1 MTMAFG
7 PLPALARAWQRSGL
21 IFLVS
26 ALLIGG
32 GAPTAV
38 PVALEAQAASQVPA
52 EPWRL
57 VQPPQSSVVFAR
69 DGSLIGQI
77 GQQWRT
83 SISIRTL
90 PAHVHEAFVA
100 IEDHRFY
107 QHDGVDVVGIAGALR
122 DNIMGGR
129 RGASTITQQLVGNM
143 HPDIIDRSDRSLGRK
158 IREQQ
163 AAREME
169 KRYTKEQILE
179 AYLNQISFGRNF
191 YGIETAARHYF
202 GKSAARLTLAEAAT
216 LAGVVQGPAL
226 YDPVRHPDRARA
238 RRNVV
243 LDRMAQLGY
252 IDDADASAAKTEP
265 LRTAPELGMTAA
277 APYLVDLV
285 RRQAER
291 EGIPVGEGG
300 YRIHTTIDPV
310 MQASA
315 VHALEEGVQR
325 IEGSSGYRHPTR
337 ANRARG
343 STDYLQGAVVVIDA
357 SSGEILALTGGRD
370 FAESPFNRAVTAM
383 RQPGSAFKPFV
394 FAAAIADSMPA
405 NEMLADTAI
414 TIRLAHGQIYA
425 PENSDRRFA
434 GPLTMREAL
443 SRSRNTTAV
452 ELGQR
457 VGMDTVIAT
466 ARRLGIETPILPY
479 PASAIG
485 ASEVRLL
492 DLVRAYSAFA
502 NLGGR
507 VEPQAIRR
515 IEDRQGRTVYAHVAQ
530 APQFVLDPRV
540 AFIVRDMLRDAAE
553 RGTGTAARRAVPAHV
568 PVAGK
573 TGTTNDNADVWFVGM
588 TPEVVAG
595 VWLGFDRPRTIA
607 AGAGGGT
614 LAAPI
619 WGEMIGSYYSERTSG
634 QWSAPAGLVAV
645 ELDRE
650 TGQVATDDTPAAQRY
665 VEYFVEGT
673 EPGALMA
680 DPWKLFRWGPVGF

>member
-1 MTMAFG
+1 MTVAFG
-7 PLPALARAWQRSGL
+7 PLAAFALAWRRRGL
-21 IFLVS
+21 TMLLV
-26 ALLIGG
+26 ALLI

-38 PVALEAQAASQVPA
+38 VTALEAQAATQVPA

-57 VQPPQSSVVFAR
+57 IQPPQSSVVFAR
-69 DGSLIGQI
+69 DGSPIGQI

-90 PAHVHEAFVA
+90 PAHVPQAFVA

-122 DNIMGGR
+122 DNIMGSR

-143 HPDIIDRSDRSLGRK
+143 HPDVIDRTDRSLGRK
-158 IREQQ
+158 LREQQ

-169 KRYTKEQILE
+169 KRYTKQQILE

-202 GKSAARLTLAEAAT
+202 GKPAARLTLAEAAT

-252 IDDADASAAKTEP
+252 IEEPAASAAKREP
-265 LRTAPELGMTAA
+265 LRTAPDLGMSAA

-291 EGIPVGEGG
+291 EGIPVGDGG
-300 YRIHTTIDPV
+300 YRIHTTIDPG
-310 MQASA
+310 MQLSA
-315 VHALEEGVQR
+315 VQALEQGVRR
-325 IEGSSGYRHPTR
+325 IEASSGYRHPTR

-343 STDYLQGAVVVIDA
+343 STDYLQGAVVAIDA
-357 SSGEILALTGGRD
+357 SSGEILALAGGRD
-370 FAESPFNRAVTAM
+370 YAESPYNRAVTAM

-414 TIRLAHGQIYA
+414 TIRLPNGTFYA
-425 PENSDRRFA
+425 PENADRRFA

-457 VGMDTVIAT
+457 VGMESVIAT
-466 ARRLGIETPILPY
+466 ARRLGIDTPISPY

-492 DLVRAYSAFA
+492 DLVGAYSAFA

-507 VEPQAIRR
+507 VEAQAIRR
-515 IEDRQGRTVYAHVAQ
+515 IEDRQGRAVYAPVAQ

-553 RGTGTAARRAVPAHV
+553 RGTGTAARSAVPAHV

-595 VWLGFDRPRTIA
+595 VWLGFDRPRTITS
-607 AGAGGGT
+607 GAGGGT

-619 WGEMIGSYYSERTSG
+619 WGEMVGNFYSERTSG
-634 QWSAPAGLVAV
+634 QWNPPAGLVAL

-650 TGQVATDDTPAAQRY
+650 TGELATEETPTPRRH

-673 EPGALMA
+673 EPGALTV

>member
-1 MTMAFG
+1 MAFG
-7 PLPALARAWQRSGL
+7 FRPARAPRGRRAGL
-21 IFLVS
+21 TIFRAALVV
-26 ALLIGG
+26 AAATTVI
-32 GAPTAV
+32 PT
-38 PVALEAQAASQVPA
+38 LDAQAASQAPA

-57 VQPPQSSVVFAR
+57 IQPAQSSVVFAR

-77 GQQWRT
+77 GEQWRT

-143 HPDIIDRSDRSLGRK
+143 HPQVIDRSDRSLGRK
-158 IREQQ
+158 LREQQ

-179 AYLNQISFGRNF
+179 AYLNQVSFGRNF
-191 YGIETAARHYF
+191 FGIETAARHYF
-202 GKSAARLTLAEAAT
+202 GKSAAHLTLAESAT

-226 YDPVRHPDRARA
+226 YDPARHPDRARA

-252 IDDADASAAKTEP
+252 IDEAVAAAAKREP
-265 LRTAPELGMTAA
+265 MSTAPDLGMSAA
-277 APYLVDLV
+277 APYLVDFV

-291 EGIPVGEGG
+291 EGVPVGDGG
-300 YRIHTTIDPV
+300 YRIHTTIDPD

-315 VHALEEGVQR
+315 VRALEQGIQR
-325 IEGSSGYRHPTR
+325 IERSSGYRHTPR

-343 STDYLQGAVVVIDA
+343 STDYLQGAVVAMDA
-357 SSGEILALTGGRD
+357 STGEILALAGGRD
-370 FAESPFNRAVTAM
+370 FVESPYNRATTAV

-394 FAAAIADSMPA
+394 FATAIADSIPA

-414 TIRLAHGQIYA
+414 TIRLANGQLYA
-425 PENSDRRFA
+425 PENADRRFV

-452 ELGQR
+452 ELAQR
-457 VGMDTVIAT
+457 IGMDSVIAT
-466 ARRLGIETPILPY
+466 ARLLGIDTPISPY

-485 ASEVRLL
+485 ASEVRML
-492 DLVRAYSAFA
+492 DLVAAYSAFA

-507 VEPQAIRR
+507 VEPRAIRR
-515 IEDRQGRTVYAHVAQ
+515 IDDRQGRAVHVPVAG

-553 RGTGTAARRAVPAHV
+553 RGTGTAARRAVPALV

-595 VWLGFDRPRTIA
+595 VWLGFDRPRSIMP
-607 AGAGGGT
+607 GAGGGT
-614 LAAPI
+614 LAAPM
-619 WGEMIGSYYSERTSG
+619 WGEMIGSYYEERSSG
-634 QWSAPAGLVAV
+634 RWNAPGGLVAV

-650 TGQVATDDTPAAQRY
+650 TGEEAVDETPSERRY
-665 VEYFVEGT
+665 VEYFIEGT
-673 EPGALMA
+673 EPGALTI
-680 DPWKLFRWGPVGF
+680 DPWKLLRWGPVGF